1 MTVATEDVDSLHERL
16 DELTSRTAA
25 MREQL
30 VHAHAL
36 LVRQDEEIERLAE
49 KMAEDLRRRDRTF
62 KVKNDELERRGQ
74 VIDDLHA
81 RLAAAERSLA
91 EAEGEIAAMR
101 QTRVWRAGERVW
113 RFKARIKK
121 TPG

>member
-1 MTVATEDVDSLHERL
+1 MTVATEDVDSLHARL

-62 KVKNDELERRGQ
+62 KVKNDE
-74 VIDDLHA
+74 A
-81 RLAAAERSLA
+81 RAARP
-91 EAEGEIAAMR
+91 
-101 QTRVWRAGERVW
+101 VD
-113 RFKARIKK
+113 
-121 TPG
+121 